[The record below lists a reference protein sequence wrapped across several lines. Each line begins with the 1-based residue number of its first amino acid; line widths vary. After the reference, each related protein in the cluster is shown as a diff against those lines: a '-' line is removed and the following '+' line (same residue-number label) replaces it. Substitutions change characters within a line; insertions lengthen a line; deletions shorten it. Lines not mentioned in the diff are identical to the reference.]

1 MGSLTAIWHDVEC
14 AAYLADVDVW
24 RELAE
29 GTAGPILD
37 LGCGTGRV
45 ALDLASRGHDVTGI
59 DTDSDLV
66 AALNARARERDLEV
80 DAVLGDARS
89 FDLGRSFALVI
100 SPMQVVQLLGGPD
113 GRRSM
118 FAAVRRHLDVG
129 GTFAAALA
137 NPFEGVPD
145 DELGPPVPDIREY
158 EGWVYSSTPT
168 GIRRVEDWFLID
180 RHREAVSPEGE
191 RTEEFSTMVLD
202 TLLAEQFENEAAPHG
217 FSPGPVRKVSP
228 TAEYVGSDVVLLE
241 AV

>member
-29 GTAGPILD
+29 ETSGPILD

-59 DTDSDLV
+59 DTDPELV
-66 AALNARARERDLEV
+66 EALRVRARERGLQV
-80 DAVLGDARS
+80 DALPGDARS
-89 FDLGRSFALVI
+89 FELERSFALVI

-145 DELGPPVPDIREY
+145 EELGPPVPDIREY

-168 GIRRVEDWFLID
+168 GIRRVKDWFLID

-191 RTEEFSTMVLD
+191 RTEEFSTLVLD
-202 TLLAEQFENEAAPHG
+202 TLRADQFEAEATPHG
-217 FSPGPVRKVSP
+217 FAPGQVRRVPP
-228 TAEYVGSDVVLLE
+228 TPEYVGSDVVVLE
-241 AV
+241 AM

>member
-1 MGSLTAIWHDVEC
+1 M
-14 AAYLADVDVW
+14 ADVDVW

-29 GTAGPILD
+29 GVGGPILD
-37 LGCGTGRV
+37 LGCRTGRV

-59 DTDSDLV
+59 DSDPELV
-66 AALNARARERDLEV
+66 TALRARARERGLQVE
-80 DAVLGDARS
+80 AHNGDARS
-89 FDLGRSFALVI
+89 FALGRSFALVI

-145 DELGPPVPDIREY
+145 EELGPPVPDIREY
-158 EGWVYSSTPT
+158 DGWVYSSTPT
-168 GIRRVEDWFLID
+168 GIRRVKDWFLID
-180 RHREAVSPEGE
+180 RHREAVSPEGD
-191 RTEEFSTMVLD
+191 RTEEVSTVVLD
-202 TLLAEQFENEAAPHG
+202 TLGADQFEGEAAPHG
-217 FSPGPVRKVSP
+217 FAPREVRRVPP
-228 TAEYVGSDVVLLE
+228 TPDYVGSDVVVLE

>member
-29 GTAGPILD
+29 GTEGPILD

-59 DTDSDLV
+59 DTDAELV
-66 AALNARARERDLEV
+66 EALRVRARERGLQV
-80 DAVLGDARS
+80 DAEPGDARS
-89 FDLGRSFALVI
+89 FELGRSFALVI

-118 FAAVRRHLDVG
+118 FAAVRSHLDVG

-145 DELGPPVPDIREY
+145 EELGPPVPDIREY

-168 GIRRVEDWFLID
+168 GIRRVKDWFLID

-191 RTEEFSTMVLD
+191 RTEEFSTLVLD
-202 TLLAEQFENEAAPHG
+202 TLRADQFEAEATPHG
-217 FSPGPVRKVSP
+217 FAPKGVRRVPP
-228 TAEYVGSDVVLLE
+228 TPEYVGSDVVVLE

>member
-1 MGSLTAIWHDVEC
+1 MGSLNAVWHDVEC
-14 AAYLADVDVW
+14 AAYVADLDVW
-24 RELAE
+24 RELADRA
-29 GTAGPILD
+29 GGPILD
-37 LGCGTGRV
+37 LGCGTGRI
-45 ALDLASRGHDVTGI
+45 ALDLASRGHDVMGV
-59 DTDSDLV
+59 DSDPELV
-66 AALNARARERDLEV
+66 AALNRRASERGLQVE
-80 DAVLGDARS
+80 AVPGDARS
-89 FDLGRSFALVI
+89 FELGRTFALVI

-145 DELGPPVPDIREY
+145 EELGPPVPDIREY

-168 GIRRVEDWFLID
+168 GIRRVKDWFLID

-191 RTEEFSTMVLD
+191 RTEEFSTIVLD
-202 TLLAEQFENEAAPHG
+202 TLLADQFENEAAPHG
-217 FSPGPVRKVSP
+217 FAPGPVRRVSP
-228 TAEYVGSDVVLLE
+228 TPEYVGSDVVVLE